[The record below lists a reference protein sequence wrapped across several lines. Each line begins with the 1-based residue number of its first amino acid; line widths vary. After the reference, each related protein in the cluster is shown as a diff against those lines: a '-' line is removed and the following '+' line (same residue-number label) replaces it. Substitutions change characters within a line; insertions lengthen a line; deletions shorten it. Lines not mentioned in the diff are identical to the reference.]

1 MMTLLYDDFT
11 LNNLNLEKKSSL
23 ICFSD
28 SGLEK
33 DGSFI
38 KFSGYS
44 GEPSALSP
52 PTSRRGRFRKRG
64 QPMSMVSLTDHV
76 VGENQ
81 GKRGIIAKV
90 LLRLDYDTHFE
101 YDSLQIGQLSI
112 KVIQTAFN
120 TLF

>member
-1 MMTLLYDDFT
+1 
-11 LNNLNLEKKSSL
+11 
-23 ICFSD
+23 
-28 SGLEK
+28 
-33 DGSFI
+33 
-38 KFSGYS
+38 
-44 GEPSALSP
+44 
-52 PTSRRGRFRKRG
+52 
-64 QPMSMVSLTDHV
+64 MSMVSLTDHV